1 MVAIV
6 VVPPAAGGGGRGP
19 GGGGRG
25 PGGGGRGRPEAGGEG
40 QGSALFVVGVDR
52 GTQADRACKQRLIPS
67 AALILELLDQVIF
80 KFFFFSKLLIFC
92 HMPFEILYTCQNSE
106 DILNAKKLQKQH
118 R

>member
-6 VVPPAAGGGGRGP
+6 VVPPAA

-80 KFFFFSKLLIFC
+80 TIFFFFFSKLQIFF
-92 HMPFEILYTCQNSE
+92 HMPFEILY
-106 DILNAKKLQKQH
+106 
-118 R
+118 